1 MRFSLLSCSSLSS
14 HLPLITLSCIRATG
28 GDQSLSGFIKG
39 SNLYIIEFRIG
50 NSRSIS
56 DSFRIDNSRI
66 GSPIYCRFD
75 FMQEGNPFSISCQKE
90 SRSAALPIVL
100 HQSGINPSSVFN
112 RFPARRKNFPLDFS
126 TLYLE
131 LTSRLPASLT
141 QLFRIHSAARRKK
154 LHFLQVHGNLSIS
167 NRSISNFCKS
177 TEISISNFSSDHVV
191 RKSATSSNLSL
202 AL

>member
-1 MRFSLLSCSSLSS
+1 MDPIS
-14 HLPLITLSCIRATG
+14 ICIV
-28 GDQSLSGFIKG
+28 
-39 SNLYIIEFRIG
+39 EFRID
-50 NSRSIS
+50 NSRSIG
-56 DSFRIDNSRI
+56 DSFRIGNSRI

-75 FMQEGNPFSISCQKE
+75 FMQEGNPFSISCKKE
-90 SRSAALPIVL
+90 SRSTALPIVL
-100 HQSGINPSSVFN
+100 HQFGINPSSVFN

-141 QLFRIHSAARRKK
+141 PQLFRIHSAARRKK

-177 TEISISNFSSDHVV
+177 TEISPFLISLQITW
-191 RKSATSSNLSL
+191 SANQRRLQISL
-202 AL
+202 